1 LILPQI
7 GHYPLNTVATVGCD
21 KLQIPSVYLVPLS
34 DDFTQEYASLAVNSD
49 ALPTNIAVAF
59 MPPAENLKGNA
70 RSDFFAS
77 NLGMMID

>member
-1 LILPQI
+1 
-7 GHYPLNTVATVGCD
+7 
-21 KLQIPSVYLVPLS
+21 VPLS
-34 DDFTQEYASLAVNSD
+34 DDFTQEYASLAVNLD
-49 ALPTNIAVAF
+49 ALPINIAVAF